1 MELRVACGSQS
12 GCGRHLDRFGSLAR
26 GRRIVSLSIPV
37 GGDDHAQ
44 GPADADVT
52 LVEYGDYQCPGC
64 GAAYPMVKAIMARLG
79 AKLRFVF
86 RNMPLNE
93 IHPFAEMAA
102 EAAEAAGAQGK
113 FWEMHDGLY
122 EHQVELGPELMSTLA
137 KRLHLDVP
145 RFEQDLV
152 SHKFR
157 DHVKR
162 DFMGGVRSGV
172 NGTPTFFID
181 SARYDGVLDEESLET
196 ALRQRI

>member
-1 MELRVACGSQS
+1 
-12 GCGRHLDRFGSLAR
+12 
-26 GRRIVSLSIPV
+26 VSLVIPV
-37 GGDDHAQ
+37 GKDDHVE
-44 GPADADVT
+44 GPEDAPVT

-64 GAAYPMVKAIMARLG
+64 GTAYPMVKAIQKHLG

-93 IHPFAEMAA
+93 IHPNAEMAA

-113 FWEMHDGLY
+113 FWEMHDALY
-122 EHQVELGPELMSTLA
+122 EHQDQLGPDLASGLA

-145 RFEQDLV
+145 RFEEDLV
-152 SHKFR
+152 SRRFR

-181 SARYDGVLDEESLET
+181 GTRYDGMLEEQSLEG
-196 ALRQRI
+196 ALRVKIA